1 MSCVKVMRIL
11 NIIEELH
18 GNVRT
23 TSDVSVKS
31 VMSVESVVSGL
42 FYYTI

>member
-1 MSCVKVMRIL
+1 MNVTRIL
-11 NIIEELH
+11 NIIKELR
-18 GNVRT
+18 GNVST

-31 VMSVESVVSGL
+31 VMSVMSVLRGL